1 MGPPWPVR
9 GAVWPVRGA
18 VWRGCRPVRG
28 VGDHIRSGSYCS
40 AAAAPPAHPPVQI
53 IFNVGVHGRRPPL
66 PDCCP
71 APLGA
76 LVQQCWQDDPA
87 LRPPFTHIVVRLKV
101 GLRFRVH
108 IHINSPL
115 HPRTRSSSLP
125 DRSTQAHPTWQKQCV
140 CPPGDGGCSLPPFS
154 CAHFRPS
161 PVCAQEM
168 LEAVSGALQ
177 GGAPLPRQ
185 SSGPGPTLSQPSG
198 PVVQLAAS
206 SSLPVERSS
215 QSLTLPPGPHNPGPL
230 PASSPP
236 SSQPL
241 SGSQRPHHVI
251 LIPRSVSDATHSA
264 AAATAVTRPERQGT
278 L

>member
-108 IHINSPL
+108 IHMNSPL
-115 HPRTRSSSLP
+115 HLTHAHHHCLTEAHKPISPGRSS
-125 DRSTQAHPTWQKQCV
+125 ACV
-140 CPPGDGGCSLPPFS
+140 HLGMVG
-154 CAHFRPS
+154 AHFPPS
-161 PVCAQEM
+161 PV
-168 LEAVSGALQ
+168 LTS
-177 GGAPLPRQ
+177 APLLCVHRRCSRQ
-185 SSGPGPTLSQPSG
+185 
-198 PVVQLAAS
+198 
-206 SSLPVERSS
+206 
-215 QSLTLPPGPHNPGPL
+215 
-230 PASSPP
+230 
-236 SSQPL
+236 
-241 SGSQRPHHVI
+241 
-251 LIPRSVSDATHSA
+251 
-264 AAATAVTRPERQGT
+264 
-278 L
+278 